1 MRDMPVNDFM
11 TKNGRIREDGRLVRD
26 MYLFRVKSP
35 EQSKYKFDY
44 YELLATIPGE
54 EAFRP
59 MEQGGCPLLK
69 QP

>member
-1 MRDMPVNDFM
+1 M
-11 TKNGRIREDGRLVRD
+11 TKSGRIREDGRLVRD

-35 EQSKYKFDY
+35 GQSKYKFDY

-59 MEQGGCPLLK
+59 MEQGGCPFLK

>member
-1 MRDMPVNDFM
+1 MRAMPVNDFM
-11 TKNGRIREDGRLVRD
+11 TRNGRIRDDGRLVRD
-26 MYLFRVKSP
+26 MYLFRVKAP

-59 MEQGGCPLLK
+59 MEQGGCPFLK
-69 QP
+69 KS

>member
-1 MRDMPVNDFM
+1 MREMPVNDFM
-11 TKNGRIREDGRLVRD
+11 TRHGRIRDDGRLVRD

-44 YELLATIPGE
+44 YELLAAIPGE

-69 QP
+69 KP